1 MISVILNVYNGE
13 KYINKCL
20 DSIIKQT
27 YKDLEIV
34 VVNDG
39 STDKTLNI
47 LKKYKDKRIRVIN
60 QKNMGL
66 SLSRNVG
73 IENASGEYLY
83 FVDVDDYLELDALEY
98 LYNLIIKYKAD
109 MATCIPIDRY
119 DYDEIIVNEEEKI
132 EVLNSE
138 EMLKRAL
145 LIKHRE
151 GTTWNKLMKKSL
163 FDNVRFENRIIND
176 VVTTYKLVLNCKKIV
191 YSNQIKY
198 NYYRHDESIISRK
211 KTNYMIDLYDA
222 ACERYEYIKK
232 IYPDMLENEAT
243 LILLIANMYITNDK
257 ELLGYLNGVGARKLF
272 KKKFSFK
279 LLKCDMRK
287 NDRVKLLLFR
297 ISSRLLRF
305 ITISYLKV
313 KGKI

>member
-73 IENASGEYLY
+73 IENARGEYLY

-243 LILLIANMYITNDK
+243 LVLLIANMYITNDK
-257 ELLGYLNGVGARKLF
+257 ELLEYLNGVGARKLF

-297 ISSRLLRF
+297 ISSGLLRF